1 MAISSV
7 MTAALIAALTACSSS
22 ESDPSVSAGALPSG
36 TLPPAHVHGAGIDP
50 GDGAVL
56 VATHE
61 GLLEVG
67 GGGQVTRVGPVIDL
81 MGFSVAGP
89 DRYLASGHPGL
100 RVDLPQPVGLIESTD
115 GGRTW
120 TPLSRQ
126 GQSDFHGLT
135 ASDAGVLG
143 FDGALMRSADG
154 REWEQLDIPVE
165 PHSLAASPDGTH
177 VLATTQQ
184 GLLRSVDAGS
194 TWSPAEGAPILQ
206 VVDWADGDSA
216 VGVTPTGVVWS
227 SADRGQTWQEAGR
240 LDAAPEAVTASSEGD
255 RMRLVVVTTDALV
268 ESFDGGSTFQVLLER

>member
-1 MAISSV
+1 M
-7 MTAALIAALTACSSS
+7 
-22 ESDPSVSAGALPSG
+22 
-36 TLPPAHVHGAGIDP
+36 
-50 GDGAVL
+50 L

-67 GGGQVTRVGPVIDL
+67 DGGQVTPVGPVIDL

-89 DRYLASGHPGL
+89 ARYLASGHPGL

-143 FDGALMRSADG
+143 FDGALMRSDDG
-154 REWEQLDIPVE
+154 RAWEQLDIPAE
-165 PHSLAASPDGTH
+165 PHSLAASPDGMH
-177 VLATTQQ
+177 VLAATQQ

-194 TWSPAEGAPILQ
+194 SWSPSVGAPVLQ

-227 SADRGQTWQEAGR
+227 STDRGETWQEAGR
-240 LDAAPEAVTASSEGD
+240 LDAAPEVVVASAEGD

-268 ESFDGGSTFQVLLER
+268 ESFDGGSTFEVLLER

>member
-1 MAISSV
+1 M
-7 MTAALIAALTACSSS
+7 
-22 ESDPSVSAGALPSG
+22 
-36 TLPPAHVHGAGIDP
+36 
-50 GDGAVL
+50 L

-67 GGGQVTRVGPVIDL
+67 DGGQVTPVGPVIDL

-165 PHSLAASPDGTH
+165 PHSLAASPDGMH

-194 TWSPAEGAPILQ
+194 SWFPADGAPVLQ
-206 VVDWADGDSA
+206 VVDWADGDNA
-216 VGVTPTGVVWS
+216 VGVAPTGVVWS
-227 SADRGQTWQEAGR
+227 SADRGESWQEAGR
-240 LDAAPEAVTASSEGD
+240 LDAAPEAVAASAEGD
-255 RMRLVVVTTDALV
+255 RVRLVVVTTDALV
-268 ESFDGGSTFQVLLER
+268 ESFDGGFTFEVLLER

>member
-1 MAISSV
+1 MTASSV
-7 MTAALIAALTACSSS
+7 MPALVAVLAACSSP
-22 ESDPSVSAGALPSG
+22 EPSPSAPTGAVPAGSLPS
-36 TLPPAHVHGAGIDP
+36 AHVHGVDIDP
-50 GDGAVL
+50 GDGDVL
-56 VATHE
+56 VATHG

-67 GGGQVTRVGPVIDL
+67 DGGQVTPVGPVIDL

-194 TWSPAEGAPILQ
+194 SWSSVDGAPVLQ

-216 VGVTPTGVVWS
+216 VGVTLTGVVWS
-227 SADRGQTWQEAGR
+227 STDRGESWQEAGR
-240 LDAAPEAVTASSEGD
+240 LDAAPEAVAASSEGD

-268 ESFDGGSTFQVLLER
+268 ESSDGGSTFEVLLER